1 MKNFKIQAKK
11 RFIEA
16 PTILSFNEC
25 DLLKWVT
32 WCFVQGPK
40 MDLNLLG
47 EKAKSVRMQRKVLNG
62 GCGCGLCLDGPVG
75 RWLPVIGSD
84 RGSLLATTANC
95 PRFWNTAVCHF
106 LTA

>member
-47 EKAKSVRMQRKVLNG
+47 EKAKSVRMQRKVLNVAVAVASAWTGRSAG
-62 GCGCGLCLDGPVG
+62 GCQ
-75 RWLPVIGSD
+75 
-84 RGSLLATTANC
+84 
-95 PRFWNTAVCHF
+95 
-106 LTA
+106 